1 MPMPDGESTMSDLID
16 VLEEGDHKS
25 EESGLLLRAD
35 NGAVYRTWIAG
46 TYPVDGEDGSKD
58 A

>member
-1 MPMPDGESTMSDLID
+1 MPDGESTMSDLID